1 MTTTEKY
8 LAMNNEFCRLR
19 DAIYEC
25 DVEEADED
33 PTIQKNVEIA
43 LGILCQYLD
52 YYKEL
57 NDVHTRTK
65 K

>member
-19 DAIYEC
+19 DAIYAC
-25 DVEEADED
+25 DVDEAEEDENV
-33 PTIQKNVEIA
+33 QKSVEMA
-43 LGILCQYLD
+43 LGVLVQYLD

-57 NDVHTRTK
+57 NGVKTRQK
-65 K
+65 E

>member
-1 MTTTEKY
+1 MTATEKY

-25 DVEEADED
+25 DVEEAEEDE
-33 PTIQKNVEIA
+33 TVQKSVEAA
-43 LGILCQYLD
+43 LGILCRYLD

-57 NDVHTRTK
+57 NDVHTKVK

>member
-19 DAIYEC
+19 DAIYA

-33 PTIQKNVEIA
+33 PQVQKSVEMA
-43 LGILCQYLD
+43 LGILVQYLD

-57 NDVHTRTK
+57 NDVKTRQK
-65 K
+65 Q